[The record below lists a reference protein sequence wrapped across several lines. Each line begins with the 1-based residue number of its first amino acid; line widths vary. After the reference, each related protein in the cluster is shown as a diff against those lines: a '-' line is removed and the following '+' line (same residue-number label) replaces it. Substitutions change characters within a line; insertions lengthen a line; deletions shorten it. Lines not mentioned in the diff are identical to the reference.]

1 MASRIE
7 TGKQGGFTLI
17 ELLVVMSILALLM
30 SLAAPR
36 YFGSVE
42 RAKGS
47 ILRSD
52 LSTLRQAIDKYY
64 GDTGQYPAALNDLVI
79 RRYLRAIPE
88 DPITGSTST
97 WIIIPPQDPQLG
109 GIYDIKSGASGKARD
124 GTLYADW

>member
-1 MASRIE
+1 MASRIV
-7 TGKQGGFTLI
+7 TGKGGGFTLI

-42 RAKGS
+42 RAKDA

-52 LSTLRQAIDKYY
+52 LSTLRQSLDKYY
-64 GDTGQYPAALNDLVI
+64 GDTGQYPATLNDLVT

-88 DPITGSTST
+88 DPITGSAAT
-97 WIIIPPQDPQLG
+97 WVLVPPPDTQLG
-109 GIYDIKSGASGKARD
+109 GIYDIKSGAPGKARD
-124 GTLYADW
+124 GTRYADW

>member
-1 MASRIE
+1 MASRIAI
-7 TGKQGGFTLI
+7 GKGFTLI

-36 YFGSVE
+36 YFGSVD
-42 RAKGS
+42 RAKDS

-52 LSTLRQAIDKYY
+52 LSTLRQSIDKYY
-64 GDTGQYPAALNDLVI
+64 GDTGQYPATLNDLVI

-88 DPITGSTST
+88 DPITGSSAT
-97 WIIIPPQDPQLG
+97 WVIIPPEDPQQG
-109 GIYDIKSGASGKARD
+109 GVYDVRSGAPGKARD